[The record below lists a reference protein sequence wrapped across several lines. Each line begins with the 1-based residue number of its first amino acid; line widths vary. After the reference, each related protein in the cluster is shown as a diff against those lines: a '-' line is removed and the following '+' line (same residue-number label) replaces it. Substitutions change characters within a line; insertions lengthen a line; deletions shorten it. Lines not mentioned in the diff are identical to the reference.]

1 MRTLEQD
8 KTLEGGTGVPTALV
22 TDIIFHVGELNSML
36 VQLHIENDYGRDWF
50 DLEWQGICISQ
61 LELPSKQ
68 IQ

>member
-36 VQLHIENDYGRDWF
+36 VQLHIENDYGGDRF
-50 DLEWQGICISQ
+50 DLEWQGIS
-61 LELPSKQ
+61 S
-68 IQ
+68 